1 MTFNGVSVSFLRARL
16 KGGAAGNLVDLTV
29 VEIAGIQSRVVNT
42 LMTSLTFTY
51 IYTFFFFMYPP
62 HVTRFLYLD
71 TCVYISIS
79 TLKKIRDPF
88 PNSVSIFV
96 KPFHIELFI

>member
-42 LMTSLTFTY
+42 LMTSLAFTY
-51 IYTFFFFMYPP
+51 IYFFLFYVPASCNEIFISRY
-62 HVTRFLYLD
+62 VRLYI
-71 TCVYISIS
+71 Y
-79 TLKKIRDPF
+79 F
-88 PNSVSIFV
+88 NV
-96 KPFHIELFI
+96 KED

>member
-42 LMTSLTFTY
+42 LMTSLAFTY
-51 IYTFFFFMYPP
+51 IYVLFS
-62 HVTRFLYLD
+62 FLYSRLM
-71 TCVYISIS
+71 
-79 TLKKIRDPF
+79 
-88 PNSVSIFV
+88 
-96 KPFHIELFI
+96 